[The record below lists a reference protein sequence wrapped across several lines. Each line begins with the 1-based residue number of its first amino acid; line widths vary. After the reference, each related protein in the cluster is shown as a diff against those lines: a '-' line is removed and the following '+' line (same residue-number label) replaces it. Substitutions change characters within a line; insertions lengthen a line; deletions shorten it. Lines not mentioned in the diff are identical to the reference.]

1 MEIPAPVVV
10 VEAIRVPA
18 LSLGSMATQGLGEG
32 EGAILTL
39 ALLLASME
47 ILAPGEGAEVIRAV
61 ALSLA
66 SMGTRVP
73 EAEGGAIP
81 TPASSLAN
89 TATRALE
96 DADVAA
102 RAPASLLAS
111 TVIRVRE
118 AEEGVILVLAWSLVS
133 MEIQVPGAGAGVTP
147 VLASLLAS
155 MGTLDLEGVGVA
167 ARALVS
173 SPASM
178 LVSTGIPVPEAEAGV
193 TPALALLLAS
203 METPVLVDAGAATL
217 VRGLLMSTNNVQS
230 QGGAVPF
237 PGAEDSNPRG
247 ATSAFSVTPTARLS
261 PANNN
266 TPQSVTP
273 QGSPRLGGSR
283 VLATESRSSSPKALT
298 NSSSKESKLTSS
310 DKLSALPA
318 SPPTR
323 HRAFRR
329 SLDAPASSSL
339 PAITNNELFKDASF
353 TSLPANSTLPRQ
365 SSAEGGTPKQRISS
379 ESDRI
384 SLPTFHNVR
393 QAFSRSG
400 RASDPAGSP
409 ALHPN
414 DLRSQKDL
422 PSSRSAS
429 HSRSRAASPLRFLQ
443 NWAAG
448 RRGFHTREEPF
459 IPVDPFQAKFK
470 FGIPD
475 LCPSWCFF
483 RDHPTDEEVG
493 LDAEHRHFERLDY
506 ACEDT
511 LPTCLPSRSSIE
523 AAFRSA
529 SNFLTETLPRILYL
543 YLLLRLPAL
552 YFSRVARIFRDAE
565 VSKPDI
571 NRMCEGGLLGSGF
584 VPHIDLAASGGV
596 AADLGRRGVGD
607 PPPSGALAA
616 GVGYTAHI
624 SAAAA
629 AVPVPLPYPEEWSP
643 PLVSPALVRFKN
655 SWEVFIDSLLR
666 EWKTLNLVSALLLSA
681 IMTMFQVPDA
691 AYDPITRTAAL
702 ISMICALMSLTYG
715 CIYIVRFGTMR
726 SMYRA
731 SRWAEEARKTYTVI
745 WWNAWILLAM
755 PAVWLAWSLISFIV
769 CILSFV
775 WRTGST
781 LDPHERD
788 PMTPRQILGPRIAIT
803 AILVLGLIY
812 FALIINTL
820 KSYGTQKRRGEVAA
834 SAASA
839 AVAGERVEG
848 DTNNSHTNF
857 GERRGRER
865 QRSQRRHRRQEGHH
879 SNMMRERGGPDASPS
894 GNVSPPAR
902 ETRSPNVGSN
912 VLGLGLIDV
921 DEVKG
926 GVDDDPV
933 KEAIRLAQSI
943 SSKPLNLTEAS
954 STLLPPKPLFRRLL
968 RAHRVLPTEMRSL
981 GDVYVKA
988 EFRRHKEVTNPVH
1001 IMGFLSQWKVYLD
1014 QLPRG
1019 SDGRDFAGKKLD
1031 PTLVEKMSAEQLGQL
1046 YEFMHATKDVWKPAS
1061 DA

>member
-1 MEIPAPVVV
+1 
-10 VEAIRVPA
+10 
-18 LSLGSMATQGLGEG
+18 
-32 EGAILTL
+32 
-39 ALLLASME
+39 
-47 ILAPGEGAEVIRAV
+47 
-61 ALSLA
+61 
-66 SMGTRVP
+66 
-73 EAEGGAIP
+73 
-81 TPASSLAN
+81 
-89 TATRALE
+89 
-96 DADVAA
+96 
-102 RAPASLLAS
+102 
-111 TVIRVRE
+111 
-118 AEEGVILVLAWSLVS
+118 
-133 MEIQVPGAGAGVTP
+133 
-147 VLASLLAS
+147 
-155 MGTLDLEGVGVA
+155 
-167 ARALVS
+167 
-173 SPASM
+173 
-178 LVSTGIPVPEAEAGV
+178 
-193 TPALALLLAS
+193 
-203 METPVLVDAGAATL
+203 
-217 VRGLLMSTNNVQS
+217 MSTNNDQV
-230 QGGAVPF
+230 QGGMVPF
-237 PGAEDSNPRG
+237 PGAENHNPRG

-261 PANNN
+261 PANN

-273 QGSPRLGGSR
+273 QGSPGAGGSR

-323 HRAFRR
+323 HRALRR
-329 SLDAPASSSL
+329 SLDAPASTSL

-353 TSLPANSTLPRQ
+353 TSLPANGTFPRQ

-448 RRGFHTREEPF
+448 RRGFHIREEPF

-511 LPTCLPSRSSIE
+511 LPTCLPSRSSLE

-584 VPHIDLAASGGV
+584 VPHTDLAASGG
-596 AADLGRRGVGD
+596 AATELGRRGVGD
-607 PPPSGALAA
+607 PPASGALAA

-629 AVPVPLPYPEEWSP
+629 AVPVPLPYPEEWST

-812 FALIINTL
+812 FVLIINTL

-834 SAASA
+834 NAGATA
-839 AVAGERVEG
+839 TGERVEG
-848 DTNNSHTNF
+848 DANNSHNNF

-865 QRSQRRHRRQEGHH
+865 QRSHRRHRRQEGPH
-879 SNMMRERGGPDASPS
+879 NMMRERGGPDASPGGNMSPPSAREARGPNS
-894 GNVSPPAR
+894 GN
-902 ETRSPNVGSN
+902 N

-926 GVDDDPV
+926 VDDDPV
-933 KEAIRLAQSI
+933 KEGA
-943 SSKPLNLTEAS
+943 NVE
-954 STLLPPKPLFRRLL
+954 
-968 RAHRVLPTEMRSL
+968 VL
-981 GDVYVKA
+981 
-988 EFRRHKEVTNPVH
+988 
-1001 IMGFLSQWKVYLD
+1001 
-1014 QLPRG
+1014 
-1019 SDGRDFAGKKLD
+1019 
-1031 PTLVEKMSAEQLGQL
+1031 EK
-1046 YEFMHATKDVWKPAS
+1046 
-1061 DA
+1061 